1 MTHISHWKTENFKK
15 VIFFYDSV
23 ILKMIDVNRKSVP
36 KECCGYFSHPLDV
49 LDKVL
54 GPADTVIE
62 RRLENCT

>member
-1 MTHISHWKTENFKK
+1 MT
-15 VIFFYDSV
+15 
-23 ILKMIDVNRKSVP
+23 DVNRKSVP

-62 RRLENCT
+62 ARLENCT